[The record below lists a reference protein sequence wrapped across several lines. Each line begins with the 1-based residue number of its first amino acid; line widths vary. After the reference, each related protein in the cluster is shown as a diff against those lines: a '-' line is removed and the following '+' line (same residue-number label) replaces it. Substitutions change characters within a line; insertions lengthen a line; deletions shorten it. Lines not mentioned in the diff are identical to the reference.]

1 MPGLQQIQDMLE
13 RMLGTYP
20 MPAHDY
26 FWRGK
31 TRDELVATEVFGV
44 PILVPGR
51 PDDSNLLRAMRGDK
65 FGEGSVNRIGIDRL
79 RKIFKDIR
87 VAEADVDV
95 LSAWIGQSCPE
106 ADPSKTRST
115 FAAGAMTLDA
125 PAEAT
130 DDTHGRYWRAI
141 DDFFLPNLASAVT
154 RPHVLR
160 VHAFDN
166 VWGPV
171 VAGADLSIWT
181 SFLAQPQN
189 AESFNYIRHHQQR
202 LIQEYY
208 GDSKASLLD
217 SLWKFGGNLLPIDPQ
232 SHALPHHTMN
242 GIGDWFSWA
251 PYLDASLRAPDVQPV
266 DVDLARGWQIGIVA
280 DGLVRT
286 DEDRPEGQRM
296 PIPDFTAAD
305 PDLRSKVFSKYTD
318 MDGPL
323 IGEMFRRARDLGI
336 FGSPP
341 VA

>member
-20 MPAHDY
+20 MPAHGY

-31 TRDELVATEVFGV
+31 TRDELVATEAFGV

-160 VHAFDN
+160 VHAFDMF
-166 VWGPV
+166 GDRSSLAPTFQS
-171 VAGADLSIWT
+171 GRH
-181 SFLAQPQN
+181 FL
-189 AESFNYIRHHQQR
+189 R
-202 LIQEYY
+202 
-208 GDSKASLLD
+208 
-217 SLWKFGGNLLPIDPQ
+217 
-232 SHALPHHTMN
+232 
-242 GIGDWFSWA
+242 
-251 PYLDASLRAPDVQPV
+251 SLR
-266 DVDLARGWQIGIVA
+266 
-280 DGLVRT
+280 
-286 DEDRPEGQRM
+286 M
-296 PIPDFTAAD
+296 
-305 PDLRSKVFSKYTD
+305 
-318 MDGPL
+318 
-323 IGEMFRRARDLGI
+323 RRASI
-336 FGSPP
+336 TFGTTSSG
-341 VA
+341 

>member
-13 RMLGTYP
+13 RILGTYP

-26 FWRGK
+26 FWHGK

-51 PDDSNLLRAMRGDK
+51 PDDSDLLRAMRGDR

-87 VAEADVDV
+87 AAEADVNV

-115 FAAGAMTLDA
+115 FTARAMTLDA

-130 DDTHGRYWRAI
+130 DDTHVRYWRAI

-217 SLWKFGGNLLPIDPQ
+217 CLWKFGGNLLPIDPQ

-323 IGEMFRRARDLGI
+323 IGEMCRRARDLGI